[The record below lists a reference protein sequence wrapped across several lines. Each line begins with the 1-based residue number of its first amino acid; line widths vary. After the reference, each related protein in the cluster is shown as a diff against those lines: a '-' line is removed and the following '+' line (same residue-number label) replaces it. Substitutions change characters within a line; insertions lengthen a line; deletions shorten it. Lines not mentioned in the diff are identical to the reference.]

1 MEKTD
6 MKVKGIPIR
15 KLNYIMAAITLIVS
29 IVLLIVSYNTIAVYD
44 NLNEKT
50 EMFMEGQK
58 SATDMQDASDYLTEQ
73 IRCFVQ
79 SGEKGYL
86 DAYFYESDIT
96 KRREKALEKL
106 AVTFKESPEYQDLEK
121 AKEQS
126 MILMETE
133 YYAAR
138 LAIEGFGYDVT
149 TYPQAIQDVVLSNE
163 DLALT
168 SDEMKTKSR
177 MLVFDDNYHNQ
188 KDIISS
194 KTQEC
199 LNKLVN
205 KLEEQQTNA
214 SKKFDTIIKVQQGLI
229 IALITIVLIIVVL
242 TTVQVIRPLIKAIP
256 NIRDDKP
263 IPISGSEEFRYL
275 ANTYNRIYEENKNQK
290 EELAYEASH
299 DQLTGVFN
307 RKGFE
312 DILNHVSHSKVAL
325 LLIDIDKFKRINDT
339 YGHTE
344 GDKVLM
350 KMTKVV
356 AKYFRSSDTLCRI
369 GGDEF
374 VMFING
380 IGEESSVIIEKKI
393 RDINVELQKGEDEIA
408 PASISVGVAFGDN
421 EEGMR
426 IYKKADIALY
436 QAKENGRCACAF
448 YKEENN

>member
-1 MEKTD
+1 MEKID
-6 MKVKGIPIR
+6 LKVKGIPIR
-15 KLNYIMAAITLIVS
+15 KLNYIMAAITLVVS
-29 IVLLIVSYNTIAVYD
+29 IVLLIVSYNTIAVYN
-44 NLNEKT
+44 NLNDKT
-50 EMFMEGQK
+50 EIFMEGQK
-58 SATDMQDASDYLTEQ
+58 SATDMQNASDYLTEQ
-73 IRCFVQ
+73 IRCFVE

-86 DAYFYESDIT
+86 DAYFYESEVS
-96 KRREKALEKL
+96 KRREKALDKL

-149 TYPQAIQDVVLSNE
+149 LYPNAIQDVVLSEE
-163 DLALT
+163 DLLLT
-168 SDEMKTKSR
+168 NEEMKTKAR

-188 KDIISS
+188 KDIIST

-199 LNKLVN
+199 LNKLVA
-205 KLEEQQTNA
+205 KLQAQQEEA
-214 SKKFDTIIKVQQGLI
+214 SRSFDTIIKVEQGLI
-229 IALITIVLIIVVL
+229 IALIVIVLIIVAL
-242 TTVQVIRPLIKAIP
+242 TTIQVIRPLIKAIP

-312 DILNHVSHSKVAL
+312 ELLNTISHSKVAL
-325 LLIDIDKFKRINDT
+325 LLIDIDRFKRINDT

-344 GDKVLM
+344 GDKVLLR
-350 KMTKVV
+350 MTKVV
-356 AKYFRSSDTLCRI
+356 AKHFRSSDTLCRI

-380 IGEESSVIIEKKI
+380 IGEESSEVISNKI
-393 RDINVELQKGEDEIA
+393 KDINVELEKGEEDIP

-421 EEGMR
+421 EDGMK

-436 QAKENGRCACAF
+436 KVKESGRCDCAF
-448 YKEENN
+448 YAN

>member
-6 MKVKGIPIR
+6 LKAKGIPIR

-29 IVLLIVSYNTIAVYD
+29 IVLLIVSYNTIAIY
-44 NLNEKT
+44 NNMNEKT

-58 SATDMQDASDYLTEQ
+58 CASDMQNASDYLTEQ
-73 IRCFVQ
+73 IRCFVE
-79 SGEKGYL
+79 SGEKEYL
-86 DAYFYESDIT
+86 DAYFYESEVS

-149 TYPQAIQDVVLSNE
+149 TYPQAIQDVVLSND
-163 DLALT
+163 DLLLT
-168 SDEMKTKSR
+168 SEEMKTKAR

-188 KDIISS
+188 KDVIST

-199 LNKLVN
+199 LNKLVA
-205 KLEEQQTNA
+205 KLQVHQEEA
-214 SKKFDTIIKVQQGLI
+214 SRRFDTIIKVEQGLI
-229 IALITIVLIIVVL
+229 IALIVIVLIIVAL
-242 TTVQVIRPLIKAIP
+242 TTIQVIRPLIKAIP

-312 DILNHVSHSKVAL
+312 ELLITISHSKVAL
-325 LLIDIDKFKRINDT
+325 LLIDIDRFKRINDT

-344 GDKVLM
+344 GDKVLLR
-350 KMTKVV
+350 MTKVV
-356 AKYFRSSDTLCRI
+356 AKHFRSSDTLCRI

-380 IGEESSVIIEKKI
+380 IGEESSEVISNKI
-393 RDINVELQKGEDEIA
+393 KDINIELEKGEEDIP

-421 EEGMR
+421 EDGMK

-436 QAKENGRCACAF
+436 KVKESGRCDCAF
-448 YKEENN
+448 YTN

>member
-6 MKVKGIPIR
+6 LKVKGIPIR
-15 KLNYIMAAITLIVS
+15 KLNYIMAAITLVVS
-29 IVLLIVSYNTIAVYD
+29 IVLLIVSYNTIAIY
-44 NLNEKT
+44 NNMNEKT

-58 SATDMQDASDYLTEQ
+58 CASDMQNASDYLTEQ
-73 IRCFVQ
+73 IRCFVE
-79 SGEKGYL
+79 SGEKEYL
-86 DAYFYESDIT
+86 DAYFYESEVS
-96 KRREKALEKL
+96 KRRENALEKL
-106 AVTFKESPEYQDLEK
+106 SITFKESPEYQDLEK

-149 TYPQAIQDVVLSNE
+149 TYPQVIQDVVLSND
-163 DLALT
+163 DLLLT
-168 SDEMKTKSR
+168 NEEMKTKAR

-188 KDIISS
+188 KDIIST

-199 LNKLVN
+199 LNKLVA
-205 KLEEQQTNA
+205 KLQAQQEEA
-214 SKKFDTIIKVQQGLI
+214 SRRFDTIIKVEQGLI
-229 IALITIVLIIVVL
+229 IALIVIVLIIVAL
-242 TTVQVIRPLIKAIP
+242 TTIQVIRPLIKAIP

-275 ANTYNRIYEENKNQK
+275 ANTYNCIYEENKNQK

-312 DILNHVSHSKVAL
+312 ELLNTISHSKVAL
-325 LLIDIDKFKRINDT
+325 LLIDIDRFKRINDT

-344 GDKVLM
+344 GDKVLLR
-350 KMTKVV
+350 MTKVV
-356 AKYFRSSDTLCRI
+356 AKHFRSSDTLCRI

-380 IGEESSVIIEKKI
+380 IGEESREVISNKI
-393 RDINVELQKGEDEIA
+393 KDINIELERGEEDIP

-421 EEGMR
+421 EDGMK

-436 QAKENGRCACAF
+436 KVKESGRCDCAF
-448 YKEENN
+448 YTN

>member
-6 MKVKGIPIR
+6 LKVKGIPIR

-50 EMFMEGQK
+50 KVFMEGQK
-58 SATDMQDASDYLTEQ
+58 SANDMQDASDYLTEQ

-79 SGEKGYL
+79 SGDKEYL
-86 DAYFYESDIT
+86 DAYFYESEVS

-149 TYPQAIQDVVLSNE
+149 TYPQAIQDVVLSND
-163 DLALT
+163 DLLLT

-188 KDIISS
+188 KEIISS

-229 IALITIVLIIVVL
+229 IALITIVLVIVVL

-256 NIRDDKP
+256 NIRDD
-263 IPISGSEEFRYL
+263 
-275 ANTYNRIYEENKNQK
+275 RI
-290 EELAYEASH
+290 
-299 DQLTGVFN
+299 
-307 RKGFE
+307 
-312 DILNHVSHSKVAL
+312 
-325 LLIDIDKFKRINDT
+325 
-339 YGHTE
+339 
-344 GDKVLM
+344 
-350 KMTKVV
+350 
-356 AKYFRSSDTLCRI
+356 
-369 GGDEF
+369 
-374 VMFING
+374 
-380 IGEESSVIIEKKI
+380 
-393 RDINVELQKGEDEIA
+393 
-408 PASISVGVAFGDN
+408 
-421 EEGMR
+421 
-426 IYKKADIALY
+426 
-436 QAKENGRCACAF
+436 
-448 YKEENN
+448 